1 MKIMVFQQT
10 LEKQVMSQI
19 WPMGHSLLASD
30 LVLEANKFSPILD
43 MFFFSFLLELNQV
56 RIMSETLFQ

>member
-1 MKIMVFQQT
+1 MKIMAFQQT

-30 LVLEANKFSPILD
+30 LVFEANKSYPILD
-43 MFFFSFLLELNQV
+43 MFSSFLLELNQV
-56 RIMSETLFQ
+56 RVLSETLFQ